1 MLTSQLWSE
10 GNHNSRTTTLWLE
23 PIARVIKC
31 TKKWSAPSDQMA
43 KLVHRET
50 LWSRIG
56 HIDQIRILHD
66 DRWGKGSVHHVDYI
80 WLAST
85 RLGAGAMKQVG
96 IVVIVMLVKTLPAI
110 CIFWRSGSAGYPGW
124 EVARLLVLVL
134 RLLKT
139 MSSNI
144 HSYEEGSFYDWNNH
158 GKDSPVEEQ
167 RWSGV
172 LFDSACKINLNLDNK
187 TTMGALA
194 KLGISIFLVFLAKT
208 LPFWRTTI
216 GT

>member
-10 GNHNSRTTTLWLE
+10 SNHNGRTTTLWLE

-85 RLGAGAMKQVG
+85 CLGASAMKQAE

-110 CIFWRSGSAGYPGW
+110 CIFWRSGGAGYPGW

-139 MSSNI
+139 MF
-144 HSYEEGSFYDWNNH
+144 SYFHNRKGSRPKKRSFFGQAETD
-158 GKDSPVEEQ
+158 
-167 RWSGV
+167 
-172 LFDSACKINLNLDNK
+172 
-187 TTMGALA
+187 
-194 KLGISIFLVFLAKT
+194 
-208 LPFWRTTI
+208 
-216 GT
+216 